1 VSRADVFL
9 WLALPYLAIAIFVV
23 GHVWRFRR
31 EQLTWT
37 ARSTQILEQRLLLWG
52 SLLFH
57 FGVLAVIGGHIIGI
71 LVPAGWTEAIGISDH
86 AYHLIAL
93 IAGLPAG
100 LAMTA
105 GLAILLVRRGAVAR
119 VRVTTLRSDLVMYPV
134 LALVTATGLAATI
147 SNAVNEHLYRET
159 VSPWFRGI
167 FAFNPDAS
175 LISSAPLVFRI
186 HAVAAF
192 VLLALWPFT
201 RLVHA
206 WSVPIAY
213 GVRSWIVYRSRNP
226 AAALAY
232 ERARRPRAGRVAP
245 GRPSRS
251 A

>member
-1 VSRADVFL
+1 
-9 WLALPYLAIAIFVV
+9 
-23 GHVWRFRR
+23 VWRYRR
-31 EQLTWT
+31 GQLTWT
-37 ARSTQILEQRLLLWG
+37 ARSTQILEQRMLLWG

-57 FGVLAVIGGHIIGI
+57 FGVLAVIGGHVIGI
-71 LVPAGWTEAIGISDH
+71 LVPASWTNAIGIPDH

-105 GLAILLVRRGAVAR
+105 GLALLLVRRGAVAR
-119 VRVTTLRSDLVMYPV
+119 VRATTLRSDWVMYPL

-147 SNAVNEHLYRET
+147 SNAVDEYRYRET

-167 FAFNPDAS
+167 FAFDPHVSQIAA
-175 LISSAPLVFRI
+175 APLVFRI
-186 HAVAAF
+186 HVVAAF
-192 VLLALWPFT
+192 VLLAAWPFT

-226 AAALAY
+226 AASLAY
-232 ERARRPRAGRVAP
+232 ERSRRIGGQRVVAGKPTR
-245 GRPSRS
+245 GG
-251 A
+251 